1 MGVFSDLRES
11 RELLVNL
18 TQREVKGKYKRTL
31 FGQLWS
37 LANPIATM
45 LIYTAVFSFI
55 LKVEPET
62 GDPSGLH
69 IFALFLMCGLLPW
82 SFFTNVVNGG
92 MGSLTGNENLI
103 KKVSFPRVVL
113 VISSAASWMY
123 TWLLEMAVLVVVIF
137 VIGSIDGA
145 PGISRV
151 LLYVPFALVL
161 MVLLAFFA
169 VGVAML
175 LSVANVY
182 FRDTQ
187 YLVGIV
193 FQVWFYLTPILYPV
207 SLVASRE
214 EMAWGVGGVSLLN
227 LYLANPMAE
236 YVEAFRAL
244 LYHNR
249 LPELSNVLAC
259 VIWAAVAFVVGY
271 RVFQRHEKG
280 LAEAL

>member
-161 MVLLAFFA
+161 MVLLALFA

-249 LPELSNVLAC
+249 LPELSNALAC

>member
-1 MGVFSDLRES
+1 MGVVSDLRES

-18 TQREVKGKYKRTL
+18 TQREVKGKYKRTIL
-31 FGQLWS
+31 GQVWS

-55 LKVEPET
+55 LKVRPET

-69 IFALFLMCGLLPW
+69 VFALFLMCALLPW
-82 SFFTNVVNGG
+82 SFFLNVVNGG

-113 VISSAASWMY
+113 VLSSAASWMY

-137 VIGSIDGA
+137 VIGSVDGA
-145 PGISRV
+145 AGMSRV
-151 LLYVPFALVL
+151 LLYVPLALVF
-161 MVLLAFFA
+161 MVLLSFFA
-169 VGVAML
+169 MGMAML
-175 LSVANVY
+175 LSIANVY

-207 SLVASRE
+207 SLVADRE
-214 EMAWGVGGVSLLN
+214 EMSMGVGGITLLD

-236 YVEAFRAL
+236 YAEAFRAL

-249 LPELSNVLAC
+249 LPDLSNTVAC
-259 VIWAAVAFVVGY
+259 VFWSAVVFVVGY
-271 RVFQRHEKG
+271 AVFQRHEKG

>member
-151 LLYVPFALVL
+151 LLYVPFAMVL

>member
-214 EMAWGVGGVSLLN
+214 EMAWGVSGVSLLN

>member
-18 TQREVKGKYKRTL
+18 TQREVKGKYKRKL

-214 EMAWGVGGVSLLN
+214 EMAWGVSGVSLLN